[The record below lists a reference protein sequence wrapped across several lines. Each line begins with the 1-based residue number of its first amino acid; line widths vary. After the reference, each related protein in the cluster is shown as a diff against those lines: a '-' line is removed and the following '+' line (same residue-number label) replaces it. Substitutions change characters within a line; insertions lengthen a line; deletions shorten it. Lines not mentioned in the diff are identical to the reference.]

1 MQTRVQRVVYP
12 RDPGVPQDG
21 WTSYVVRTEVH
32 LFWAA
37 ITQLEQTSTAI
48 EHVLSYSRDR

>member
-1 MQTRVQRVVYP
+1 MQTQVQRIVFP
-12 RDPGVPQDG
+12 RDRGLYQDG
-21 WTSYVVRTEVH
+21 WISYVVRTEVH

-37 ITQLEQTSTAI
+37 ISQLDQSSTAI